1 MQRFGNFGAEVPEII
16 EGGFIPLRSRS
27 ESGAARRKRLSSRPE
42 GPVRALTACEQ
53 YDGAMVREPL
63 RFAVAC
69 RRGAA
74 WNSRAGRIVLFA
86 ALGGMLFAASAS
98 GQLADQKWAS
108 VDPYWLGPFFAGLQ
122 VSEEGR
128 SIVPEFIYGDCEP
141 PEGEGG
147 CSWPARVETTTTCAL
162 NPIAHE
168 TPFAP
173 VSLLRGGGLMT
184 EDERVYVSTGDRTFT
199 VETREPELMSA
210 ALREARRRSQPAP
223 EPLPPPVYPITVLRE
238 LKRVTA
244 AAGRLRGVKA
254 IARATE
260 LRPDQV
266 RYRLRVAEL
275 LGPGA
280 LAGVPVPTMSTA
292 RVKRLIQLAILVR
305 LYPTRTAEKNG
316 MTVAELRK
324 LVSRVRGLTGFC

>member
-1 MQRFGNFGAEVPEII
+1 
-16 EGGFIPLRSRS
+16 
-27 ESGAARRKRLSSRPE
+27 
-42 GPVRALTACEQ
+42 
-53 YDGAMVREPL
+53 
-63 RFAVAC
+63 
-69 RRGAA
+69 
-74 WNSRAGRIVLFA
+74 
-86 ALGGMLFAASAS
+86 MLFAASAS
-98 GQLADQKWAS
+98 GLDADQKRAS
-108 VDPYWLGPFFAGLQ
+108 VDPYWLGTYFAGLRI
-122 VSEEGR
+122 SEEDATR
-128 SIVPEFIYGDCEP
+128 SAFIYGDCKL

-147 CSWPARVETTTTCAL
+147 CSWPATINTSTTCAL

-168 TPFAP
+168 TSFAP

-184 EDERVYVSTGDRTFT
+184 EDERVYVGTGNRTFT
-199 VETREPELMSA
+199 VDTREPELMSA

-223 EPLPPPVYPITVLRE
+223 EPLPPPVYPTTVLRE

-244 AAGRLRGVKA
+244 AAKRRRGVKA
-254 IARATE
+254 IARDTE
-260 LRPDQV
+260 LSPEQV

-275 LGPGA
+275 LGPEA

-292 RVKRLIQLAILVR
+292 RVKRLIQLAVLVR

>member
-1 MQRFGNFGAEVPEII
+1 
-16 EGGFIPLRSRS
+16 
-27 ESGAARRKRLSSRPE
+27 
-42 GPVRALTACEQ
+42 
-53 YDGAMVREPL
+53 MVRT
-63 RFAVAC
+63 
-69 RRGAA
+69 
-74 WNSRAGRIVLFA
+74 GRIVLLA
-86 ALGGMLFAASAS
+86 VLGAMLFGASAS
-98 GQLADQKWAS
+98 GQNADLKRAS
-108 VDPYWLGPFFAGLQ
+108 IDPYWLGPYFAGLP
-122 VSEEGR
+122 VSEER
-128 SIVPEFIYGDCEP
+128 EVPVPEFTYGDCKL

-147 CSWPARVETTTTCAL
+147 CSWPARVETSTTCAL

-173 VSLLRGGGLMT
+173 VSLLRDGGLMT
-184 EDERVYVSTGDRTFT
+184 EDERVYVGTGYRTFT
-199 VETREPELMSA
+199 VETDEPELRTA

-238 LKRVTA
+238 LKRVTSA
-244 AAGRLRGVKA
+244 AERLRGVKA
-254 IARATE
+254 IARETE
-260 LRPDQV
+260 LSPEQV

-275 LGPGA
+275 LGPEA

-324 LVSRVRGLTGFC
+324 LVRRVRGLTGFC

>member
-1 MQRFGNFGAEVPEII
+1 
-16 EGGFIPLRSRS
+16 
-27 ESGAARRKRLSSRPE
+27 
-42 GPVRALTACEQ
+42 
-53 YDGAMVREPL
+53 MV
-63 RFAVAC
+63 
-69 RRGAA
+69 
-74 WNSRAGRIVLFA
+74 RAGRIVLLA
-86 ALGGMLFAASAS
+86 VLGAVLFAASAI
-98 GQLADQKWAS
+98 GQSADQKRTS

-122 VSEEGR
+122 MSEER
-128 SIVPEFIYGDCEP
+128 DSTVSEFIYGDCKL

-147 CSWPARVETTTTCAL
+147 CSWPARVGTSTTCAL
-162 NPIAHE
+162 NPIASE
-168 TPFAP
+168 TPSSP

-184 EDERVYVSTGDRTFT
+184 QDDELGQVYVGTGDRTFT

-254 IARATE
+254 IARETK

-275 LGPGA
+275 LGPEA
-280 LAGVPVPTMSTA
+280 LAGVPVPAMSTA

-305 LYPTRTAEKNG
+305 LYPTRTAEKNE

>member
-1 MQRFGNFGAEVPEII
+1 
-16 EGGFIPLRSRS
+16 
-27 ESGAARRKRLSSRPE
+27 
-42 GPVRALTACEQ
+42 
-53 YDGAMVREPL
+53 MVWAGR
-63 RFAVAC
+63 
-69 RRGAA
+69 
-74 WNSRAGRIVLFA
+74 GRIVLFA
-86 ALGGMLFAASAS
+86 VLGAMLFAASAS
-98 GQLADQKWAS
+98 GQSADQKQAS

-122 VSEEGR
+122 ASEER
-128 SIVPEFIYGDCEP
+128 DSTLPEFVYGECIT
-141 PEGEGG
+141 EGEGG
-147 CSWPARVETTTTCAL
+147 CPWPARVETSTTCAD

-184 EDERVYVSTGDRTFT
+184 EDERAYVSTGDRTFT
-199 VETREPELMSA
+199 VETGKPELRSA

-244 AAGRLRGVKA
+244 AAERLRGVKT
-254 IARATE
+254 IARETE
-260 LRPDQV
+260 LSPEQV

-275 LGPGA
+275 LGPEA
-280 LAGVPVPTMSTA
+280 LAGVPAPTMSTA